1 MTGSQA
7 ARVRRQA
14 AELLV
19 RYLGGDMCII
29 EEVCAL
35 RGLQE
40 ELAAER
46 PDDPRRIFGEAV
58 DATGGTSSAAVTTQ
72 LVRACTQAI
81 ANAVPGII
89 DKLSAHIDELGPGP
103 TASELERPR
112 SQATIATRSTDF
124 PGHCGRR
131 ATLSNSKI
139 SEYQRTRRPDLEGDS
154 AKFCAYIWDARPSS
168 EEKETKGGRAS
179 RSLC

>member
-1 MTGSQA
+1 
-7 ARVRRQA
+7 
-14 AELLV
+14 
-19 RYLGGDMCII
+19 MCII

-103 TASELERPR
+103 TASELERPH
-112 SQATIATRSTDF
+112 S
-124 PGHCGRR
+124 
-131 ATLSNSKI
+131 
-139 SEYQRTRRPDLEGDS
+139 
-154 AKFCAYIWDARPSS
+154 
-168 EEKETKGGRAS
+168 
-179 RSLC
+179 